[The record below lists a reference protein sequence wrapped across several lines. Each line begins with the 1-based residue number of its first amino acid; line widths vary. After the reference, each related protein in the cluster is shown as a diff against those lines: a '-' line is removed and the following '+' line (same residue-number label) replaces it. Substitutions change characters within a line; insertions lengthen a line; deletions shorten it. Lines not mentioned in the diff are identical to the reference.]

1 MRCVAALALEEAA
14 LAEARQQWERH
25 RTPPPRMREAVA
37 DGVAEAQQ
45 AAAKL
50 QAAARGHAAR
60 RDLDEHKTVRAEI
73 AAIEQR
79 GSLLAAEPEPEP
91 AAAPAR
97 AASPGRATALQRARE
112 RRQAKHGR
120 KPAPAA
126 AAAAAVD
133 GGGGEERRR
142 ASSSRGKKKSR
153 RPKELHYASSLDTP
167 SERVSVEAFASLV
180 RAGTVAPESVVV
192 WTKGM
197 TTWRLPAEALD
208 VLPELA
214 AVLGGEAPT
223 ASAALATPV
232 RSLTFTRS

>member
-1 MRCVAALALEEAA
+1 
-14 LAEARQQWERH
+14 
-25 RTPPPRMREAVA
+25 MREAVA
-37 DGVAEAQQ
+37 DGVAEAQL

-91 AAAPAR
+91 APAAAR

-126 AAAAAVD
+126 ATAAAVD

-142 ASSSRGKKKSR
+142 VSSSSRGKKKSR

-197 TTWRLPAEALD
+197 TTWRLPSEALD

-232 RSLTFTRS
+232 RSLTFFAVDPSCPILVHTAWLRTPSD